1 MDTGI
6 EIIVERLDK
15 IIILLETMSKTPSV
29 ARKVLDGLIIAITIL
44 SVISIIDIIRQWLGG

>member
-1 MDTGI
+1 MEAGN

-15 IIILLETMSKTPSV
+15 IIGLLETMSKPPSL
-29 ARKVLDGLIIAITIL
+29 ARRVIDGLIIAITIL